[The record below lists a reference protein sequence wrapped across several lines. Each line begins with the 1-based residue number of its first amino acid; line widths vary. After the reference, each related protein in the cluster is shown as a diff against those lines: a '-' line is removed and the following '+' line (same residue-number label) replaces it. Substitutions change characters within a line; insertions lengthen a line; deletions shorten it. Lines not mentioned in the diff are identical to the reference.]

1 MPRTLPGGMTSAHA
15 VRLILSR
22 RPRALLPGWLA
33 RWDGGGPVLVGLA
46 VGLVVWLLDRLVL
59 RLGLTPFL
67 IVPFALLIAA
77 AVFFIGS
84 ADTSSPQLH
93 PLRPHDQPGLYA
105 MVAAVA
111 EQLGVRRPARIWLWA
126 MPNSIVQRPVPWRTE
141 LWLGLPYATEMTVDE
156 LRAVVAHGL
165 TLAQRRRS
173 WLVDALYQL
182 WSDGIAQIRPGGQT
196 SSSDTEAPEVFL
208 VEIGAVVQA
217 LLQEADQAGVRV
229 AGRELMASAL
239 LRGATITGLFP
250 WFAARYV
257 WPLVERRSFAP
268 DLYAGWRWK
277 LRSDG
282 LLDRSWRRFRPFVLE
297 DPRPACSMSDRISA
311 LGGQAE
317 NLETPPQPA
326 RQVLLSGAPEAVE
339 ERFSRWYV
347 TQALPRGH
355 RPEAAWAWAL
365 RFHAIRFRDVA
376 PEVWD
381 GLMDRQ
387 LQQVTAA
394 TARLLGQSTA
404 TAQDV
409 VAVVRAGRAG
419 ELSWDHRAWICSHP
433 SPGVCALFP
442 VIHRALRAAG
452 YEYDHPLRQRELVG
466 RDGDRLDVTQLA
478 ERIEHGERPPQVL
491 ELLEG

>member
-1 MPRTLPGGMTSAHA
+1 MTSVRA
-15 VRLILSR
+15 VRLVLSR

-46 VGLVVWLLDRLVL
+46 VGLVVWLLDRFVL

-67 IVPFALLIAA
+67 IVPFALLVAA

-84 ADTSSPQLH
+84 AGASSPQLH
-93 PLRPHDQPGLYA
+93 PLGPRDQPGLSA
-105 MVAAVA
+105 LVAEVA
-111 EQLGVRRPARIWLWA
+111 EQLGVRRPVRIWLWA

-141 LWLGLPYATEMTVDE
+141 LWLGLPYATEMTMDE
-156 LRAVVAHGL
+156 LRAVVAHEL
-165 TLAQRRRS
+165 TLAERRRS

-182 WSDGIAQIRPGGQT
+182 WSDGIAQIRPGEQPSG
-196 SSSDTEAPEVFL
+196 SNTEALESSL

-229 AGRELMASAL
+229 AGREITASAL

-282 LLDRSWRRFRPFVLE
+282 LLDRGWPRFRPFVLE

-311 LGGQAE
+311 VGGRAGTP
-317 NLETPPQPA
+317 ETPPQPA
-326 RQVLLSGAPEAVE
+326 RQVLLSGVPEAVE
-339 ERFSRWYV
+339 ARFSRWYV
-347 TQALPRGH
+347 TQALPRRH
-355 RPEAAWAWAL
+355 RPEAVWAWAL

-376 PEVWD
+376 SEVWD
-381 GLMDRQ
+381 GLVGRQ

-394 TARLLGQSTA
+394 TARLLGQPTA

-409 VAVVRAGRAG
+409 VAVARAGRAG
-419 ELSWDHRAWICSHP
+419 ELSWDHRAWVCSHP
-433 SPGVCALFP
+433 TAGVCALFP
-442 VIHRALRAAG
+442 VVHRALRAAG

-478 ERIEHGERPPQVL
+478 QRIERGEAPPQL
-491 ELLEG
+491 RELLEG